1 VTTLPFAWRSL
12 VRQPARSGLGILGVA
27 AVGALLFD
35 MLLLSQGLI
44 VSMRDLLDRTGYDVR
59 VTTTTDLPRT
69 APRLEDAARAV
80 DDILALPEVRGVVAI
95 RFADATLERAEDDP
109 IAATLHGVA
118 GTSRPWTVLRG
129 RDIGAD
135 AVVVNQAVADALQV
149 EPGGELTAGASCGSD
164 LQVLPAVRLRVAG
177 VAAFPFELT
186 GEHSVGLSLDALGAA
201 CGNRNGDEADLLLVA
216 SSDDA
221 DAAAA
226 AIRRVRPDLSAATN
240 EQMLGRIQ
248 RGGFTY
254 FTQISTVLTTV
265 TIAFA
270 WLLIAVLLTVS
281 VNQRLGEI
289 AALRALGLSR
299 RRVVTDILCES
310 ALIVGSGGLLSLPLG
325 LALASGLDRILKQM
339 PNIPADLHFFVFEPA
354 ALVVHLVLLAATA
367 VLAALYPMRLVA
379 RLPIAATLRDE
390 VIS

>member
-1 VTTLPFAWRSL
+1 
-12 VRQPARSGLGILGVA
+12 
-27 AVGALLFD
+27 
-35 MLLLSQGLI
+35 
-44 VSMRDLLDRTGYDVR
+44 
-59 VTTTTDLPRT
+59 
-69 APRLEDAARAV
+69 
-80 DDILALPEVRGVVAI
+80 
-95 RFADATLERAEDDP
+95 
-109 IAATLHGVA
+109 
-118 GTSRPWTVLRG
+118 
-129 RDIGAD
+129 
-135 AVVVNQAVADALQV
+135 
-149 EPGGELTAGASCGSD
+149 
-164 LQVLPAVRLRVAG
+164 
-177 VAAFPFELT
+177 
-186 GEHSVGLSLDALGAA
+186 
-201 CGNRNGDEADLLLVA
+201 
-216 SSDDA
+216 
-221 DAAAA
+221 
-226 AIRRVRPDLSAATN
+226 
-240 EQMLGRIQ
+240 
-248 RGGFTY
+248 
-254 FTQISTVLTTV
+254 VLTTV